1 MRNHDFVS
9 KGFLALTAT
18 CLVLLYSS
26 LLVIALLAWL
36 WRTSSPAKPTPQDL
50 ATSRAPDLAQ

>member
-9 KGFLALTAT
+9 KGFLALIAI
-18 CLVLLYSS
+18 CLALLCSS

-36 WRTSSPAKPTPQDL
+36 RRTSSPPKPPL
-50 ATSRAPDLAQ
+50 VSVKSAPVAGPN

>member
-9 KGFLALTAT
+9 KGFLALIAT
-18 CLVLLYSS
+18 CLALLCSS

-36 WRTSSPAKPTPQDL
+36 WRTSSPPKAPLVSVK
-50 ATSRAPDLAQ
+50 SRVSAR